1 MNIFRITPTRCPPVE
16 DLAPRILFVGANR
29 FLLRGGEAMTFLKA
43 LISLLLATPSRV
55 HYSVGVA
62 AGEGGW
68 DLEDSNHYRKK

>member
-1 MNIFRITPTRCPPVE
+1 
-16 DLAPRILFVGANR
+16 
-29 FLLRGGEAMTFLKA
+29 MTFLKA
-43 LISLLLATPSRV
+43 LVSLLLATPSRV